1 MSVDD
6 TQPLISHLIE
16 LRKRI
21 LNSLMTILVVFLSL
35 VYFSNDIYQLIAA
48 PLMDQL
54 PKGSNMIATDVAS
67 PFFTPI
73 KLTVMVSVFMSAP
86 MILYQVWAFIAPALY
101 KHERRL
107 IMPLL
112 FSSSV
117 LFYLGMAF
125 AYFVV
130 FPLAFGFFINT
141 VPTGVVISTDI
152 SNYLSFVM
160 ALFMA
165 FGVSF
170 EVPIAI
176 ILLCWSGAVTPESLK
191 RKRPY
196 ILVGA
201 FVVGMLLTP
210 PDVFSQTLL
219 AIPMYLLF
227 ELGILLS
234 QFYIGKSGK
243 RKSVDPK
250 DESDHDT
257 GSLKK

>member
-21 LNSLMTILVVFLSL
+21 LNCLMTVLVVFLAL
-35 VYFSNDIYQLIAA
+35 VYFSNDIYRLIAA
-48 PLMDQL
+48 PLMEQL
-54 PKGSNMIATDVAS
+54 PKGANMIATDVAS

-73 KLTVMVSVFMSAP
+73 KLTVMVSVFVSAP
-86 MILYQVWAFIAPALY
+86 MILYQIWAFIAPALY

-130 FPLAFGFFINT
+130 FPIAFGFFIKT
-141 VPTGVVISTDI
+141 VPADVVISTDI

-176 ILLCWSGAVTPESLK
+176 ILLCWSGVVTPESLK

-219 AIPMYLLF
+219 AVPMYLLF

-234 QFYIGKSGK
+234 QFYMGKSGK
-243 RKSVDPK
+243 
-250 DESDHDT
+250 H
-257 GSLKK
+257 KK